1 MPEILTESF
10 CERCGTRYTFE
21 AGEAQPKRPTIAKAR
36 VLARGLKNFVL
47 SNDPLEAAMAD
58 ARRDDERGR
67 AAAQMEA
74 FHQTFNFCMDCRQ
87 YTCTSCWNEVDGRCL
102 TCAPMPGR
110 IETGIATLEPIAIPL
125 PEAPA
130 NGHDREEA
138 WPRVDLP
145 VLEEPVAIAATE
157 AAEAEPAPGPEP
169 GSLLLAEPVAEPVA
183 EPIAEPVLEGLAD
196 VTPEPVAYLPGALT
210 PVELPEEEP
219 ESAAAEP
226 AALEPET
233 PAPATEVAAV
243 EPEVIAEPVPAQAE
257 PPVAAPAWTIVAP
270 ESTTE
275 HPAPAWPPRTPVY
288 QPPAAPPRSQETPAP
303 HAPSWP
309 RPAAPLAQALP
320 PVATVWEES
329 SVGVVN
335 RPGSG
340 VQACFS
346 CGLPLSASARFCR
359 RCGSRQE

>member
-21 AGEAQPKRPTIAKAR
+21 TGEPQTKRPTVAKAR
-36 VLARGLKNFVL
+36 VLVRGLRNFVM
-47 SNDPLEAAMAD
+47 SNDPLEAALAD

-87 YTCTSCWNEVDGRCL
+87 YTCTGCWNEVDGRCL

-110 IETGIATLEPIAIPL
+110 IETAMATLEPIAIPL
-125 PEAPA
+125 PAASA
-130 NGHDREEA
+130 NGHDPEEA
-138 WPRVDLP
+138 WPTVDLP
-145 VLEEPVAIAATE
+145 AAEEPLAIAE
-157 AAEAEPAPGPEP
+157 AAPAVE
-169 GSLLLAEPVAEPVA
+169 SVAEA
-183 EPIAEPVLEGLAD
+183 
-196 VTPEPVAYLPGALT
+196 TPDAYLPELLT

-219 ESAAAEP
+219 AEIQGAAEP
-226 AALEPET
+226 EPE
-233 PAPATEVAAV
+233 AAAV
-243 EPEVIAEPVPAQAE
+243 EPEPEVVEPTPAPEAPLA
-257 PPVAAPAWTIVAP
+257 PPPPPPAAPAWTMVAP
-270 ESTTE
+270 EAPSAE
-275 HPAPAWPPRTPVY
+275 PRPAWPPQAPVY
-288 QPPAAPPRSQETPAP
+288 RPPAAPSRRTPSPLAA
-303 HAPSWP
+303 APSWP
-309 RPAAPLAQALP
+309 RPATPASHALP
-320 PVATVWEES
+320 PAPSVWEES
-329 SVGVVN
+329 SVVVVN

>member
-21 AGEAQPKRPTIAKAR
+21 AGAPQTKRPTVAKAR
-36 VLARGLKNFVL
+36 VLVRGLRNFVM
-47 SNDPLEAAMAD
+47 SNDPLEAALAD
-58 ARRDDERGR
+58 ARRDDERAR
-67 AAAQMEA
+67 ATAQMEA

-110 IETGIATLEPIAIPL
+110 IETAMATLEPIALPL
-125 PEAPA
+125 PEASA

-138 WPRVDLP
+138 WPTIDLP
-145 VLEEPVAIAATE
+145 APEEPVAIVEAATV
-157 AAEAEPAPGPEP
+157 AAEPQPAAVVEAQTAP
-169 GSLLLAEPVAEPVA
+169 A
-183 EPIAEPVLEGLAD
+183 AD
-196 VTPEPVAYLPGALT
+196 SVIEAPADAYLPEQLT

-219 ESAAAEP
+219 AEP
-226 AALEPET
+226 EVVAAPEPEV
-233 PAPATEVAAV
+233 VAAPEPEAATV
-243 EPEVIAEPVPAQAE
+243 EPEAEPEVVE
-257 PPVAAPAWTIVAP
+257 PPTAPEAPLAPPPPPRVAPAWTIVAP
-270 ESTTE
+270 DVATE
-275 HPAPAWPPRTPVY
+275 HPAPAWPPRSPVY
-288 QPPAAPPRSQETPAP
+288 HPPTAPPRPEETPAI
-303 HAPSWP
+303 HVPSWP
-309 RPAAPLAQALP
+309 RPAAPVAQASP
-320 PVATVWEES
+320 PAATVWEES

>member
-21 AGEAQPKRPTIAKAR
+21 TGAPQTKRPTVAKAR
-36 VLARGLKNFVL
+36 VLVRGLRNFVM
-47 SNDPLEAAMAD
+47 SNDPLEAALAD

-67 AAAQMEA
+67 ATAQMEA

-110 IETGIATLEPIAIPL
+110 IETAMATLEPIAIPL
-125 PEAPA
+125 PAASA
-130 NGHDREEA
+130 NGHEPEEA
-138 WPRVDLP
+138 WPTVDLP
-145 VLEEPVAIAATE
+145 AGEEPLAIAE
-157 AAEAEPAPGPEP
+157 AATVPAEP
-169 GSLLLAEPVAEPVA
+169 GSAAAVEAQAAPAVESVAE
-183 EPIAEPVLEGLAD
+183 
-196 VTPEPVAYLPGALT
+196 VTPDAYLPELLT
-210 PVELPEEEP
+210 PVELPDEEP
-219 ESAAAEP
+219 EPEIQGAAGPEPAPESEPEVVAEP
-226 AALEPET
+226 EPE
-233 PAPATEVAAV
+233 AAGV
-243 EPEVIAEPVPAQAE
+243 EPEAEVVE
-257 PPVAAPAWTIVAP
+257 PTPPPAAPAWTMVAP
-270 ESTTE
+270 EAPSAE
-275 HPAPAWPPRTPVY
+275 PRPAWPPRSPIY
-288 QPPAAPPRSQETPAP
+288 QPPAAPPRPSPSPAAP
-303 HAPSWP
+303 VPSWP
-309 RPAAPLAQALP
+309 RPAAPALHAVP
-320 PVATVWEES
+320 PAPSIWEES

>member
-21 AGEAQPKRPTIAKAR
+21 TGAPQTKRPTVAKAR
-36 VLARGLKNFVL
+36 VLVRGLRNFVM
-47 SNDPLEAAMAD
+47 SNDPLEAALAD

-67 AAAQMEA
+67 AATQMEA

-110 IETGIATLEPIAIPL
+110 IETAMGSLEPIALPL
-125 PEAPA
+125 PEAST

-138 WPRVDLP
+138 WPTIDLP
-145 VLEEPVAIAATE
+145 AAEEPVAIAAHEPAATE
-157 AAEAEPAPGPEP
+157 AAVAEPGPEP
-169 GSLLLAEPVAEPVA
+169 ELEAVAVAEPVA
-183 EPIAEPVLEGLAD
+183 ESVAES
-196 VTPEPVAYLPGALT
+196 VAYLPGVLT

-219 ESAAAEP
+219 EPAVAEP
-226 AALEPET
+226 PAPEPEMPT
-233 PAPATEVAAV
+233 LEAGVAAV
-243 EPEVIAEPVPAQAE
+243 EPEVAPEPPPAQAE
-257 PPVAAPAWTIVAP
+257 RPAAAPAWTMVAP
-270 ESTTE
+270 EAPSAEPT
-275 HPAPAWPPRTPVY
+275 PAWPPRSPVY
-288 QPPAAPPRSQETPAP
+288 QPPAAPARPQETPAI
-303 HAPSWP
+303 HVPSWP
-309 RPAAPLAQALP
+309 RQAAPVAQAAP
-320 PVATVWEES
+320 PAATVWEES
-329 SVGVVN
+329 SVGVIN